1 MDLILARCRG
11 KQANMFFSVL
21 APFSEY
27 TPRIAICRCGRN
39 GWRILVAVTL
49 GALISTAPNA
59 ISQES
64 RIVDRIIAVVDGML
78 ITKSDIDSASAIMR
92 LEMPTRETPEK
103 TVSGTVLTRL
113 IEQRL
118 IQKEIQ
124 NYPGV
129 EVAPEQVAEQ
139 IRNLDQKFRQTG
151 GLPAM
156 VSRWNLS
163 MDEIEKVVLYQ
174 LRLAAFIDV
183 RFRSFIR
190 IEDEEIAKYYAE
202 TLPGVLKKGGV
213 DQVPALDTVR
223 EQIRDILIEARLQ
236 LEQDRW
242 IRELVKKADVQVFA
256 ESFSLN
262 PQSREAPP
270 AYIKP

>member
-1 MDLILARCRG
+1 MAALCMLIGSATQSHAQER
-11 KQANMFFSVL
+11 
-21 APFSEY
+21 
-27 TPRIAICRCGRN
+27 
-39 GWRILVAVTL
+39 
-49 GALISTAPNA
+49 ST
-59 ISQES
+59 
-64 RIVDRIIAVVDGML
+64 VDRIVAVVDGML
-78 ITKSDIDSASAIMR
+78 ITKSDIDSASALLK
-92 LEMPTRETPEK
+92 LETPTTATPEK
-103 TVSGTVLTRL
+103 PISETVLTRL

-129 EVAPEQVAEQ
+129 EVAVEQVAEQ
-139 IRNLDQKFRQTG
+139 IRNLDQKYRQDG

-163 MDEIEKVVLYQ
+163 MDEIEKAVLYQ
-174 LRLAAFIDV
+174 LRLAAFIEV

-190 IEDEEIAKYYAE
+190 IEDEEVAKYYTE
-202 TLPGVLKKGGV
+202 TLPGVLRKAGV

-223 EQIRDILIEARLQ
+223 ERIREILVEARLQ
-236 LEQDRW
+236 REQDRW
-242 IRELVKKADVQVFA
+242 IQELVKKADVQVFV

-262 PQSREAPP
+262 PQSREAAP